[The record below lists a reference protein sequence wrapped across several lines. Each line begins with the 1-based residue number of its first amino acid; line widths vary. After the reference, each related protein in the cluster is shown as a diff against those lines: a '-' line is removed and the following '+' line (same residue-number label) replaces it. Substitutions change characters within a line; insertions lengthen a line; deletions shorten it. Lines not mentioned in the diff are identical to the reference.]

1 MRAPLIN
8 IGHHGTG
15 AILLALALTL
25 APPPAPPASA
35 AIAHTQRP
43 ASDPAGFVSLAAP
56 ASGEVRVENRR
67 GRVDVE
73 VWDEAFVGVASS
85 GGAAAVGQKG
95 GRAGRRQKPSSPFR
109 VERSE
114 TLLSINVARPAGA
127 TAAAAPPVD
136 LKLRLPRSARARIYT
151 SEGAIEVRG
160 APAQLSAQTVSGAIR
175 LVLAADADADI
186 TAHSLNGKVAVWEG
200 VESERRLKSEER
212 QKFQTRLGG
221 GASVVRLFSGRG
233 QINLELSGAT
243 ESASARAGTPPE
255 SPARDERPA
264 ERRPAERL
272 APTLEGARGEAV
284 RPAPSA
290 TPEAPQ
296 EVDDDEVIRVDSE
309 LVTVNISVVDR
320 ARGRGLTG
328 LVQDDFQLAEDG
340 VSQRIEHFEA
350 ASAPFDLILL
360 IDLSGSTGKVTDL
373 IRAAALRFIDAARAQ
388 DRIAVLAFA
397 GATNVVSTLTTDRER
412 LRAAVRAMGRP
423 DGHTRVYDA
432 TAAALDF
439 LEKNAGGQRRRAVVL
454 LSDGLDS
461 TMPNVTGVGSQLPYE
476 ELRSRVQ
483 EFEGLFYSI
492 WTSTEYEAFSPLDIQ
507 PETFD
512 LAHDRLQELAETG
525 GGVFYDVERLEDLAG
540 AYERVVEDLGT
551 VYSLSYRPTNK
562 TRDGRWRAIRVR
574 LPRHPQAIARGKRG
588 YHAN

>member
-1 MRAPLIN
+1 MPSAAA
-8 IGHHGTG
+8 T
-15 AILLALALTL
+15 
-25 APPPAPPASA
+25 ASA
-35 AIAHTQRP
+35 GGIHTQRP
-43 ASDPAGFVSLAAP
+43 SSDPAGFVSFAPP
-56 ASGEVRVENRR
+56 ASGEVRVENQR
-67 GRVDVE
+67 GGVDVE

-85 GGAAAVGQKG
+85 GVVVGEQKG
-95 GRAGRRQKPSSPFR
+95 RRVGRRRQPSSPVR

-114 TLLSINVARPAGA
+114 TLLSIHVPRAAGTTA
-127 TAAAAPPVD
+127 SAAAPVD

-151 SEGAIEVRG
+151 SDGPIEVRG
-160 APAQLSAQTVSGAIR
+160 APAQLSAQTISGAIR
-175 LVLAADADADI
+175 LMLSTDADADI
-186 TAHSLNGKVAVWEG
+186 TAHSLNGKVSVREG
-200 VESERRLKSEER
+200 VGAEARLKSEER
-212 QKFQTRLGG
+212 QKFQTRVGG

-233 QINLELSGAT
+233 QINLELSGTPDA
-243 ESASARAGTPPE
+243 ASVEERTPLP
-255 SPARDERPA
+255 SPPARNERPVEERPA
-264 ERRPAERL
+264 ERRAPAL
-272 APTLEGARGEAV
+272 VGARGEAL

-296 EVDDDEVIRVDSE
+296 EVDEDEVIRVDSE

-340 VSQRIEHFEA
+340 VLQSIEHFEA
-350 ASAPFDLILL
+350 AAAPFDLVLL

-373 IRAAALRFIDAARAQ
+373 IRAAAVRFIDAARAQ

-397 GATNVVSTLTTDRER
+397 GATNVVSPLTTERER
-412 LRAAVRAMGRP
+412 LRASVRAMGRP
-423 DGHTRVYDA
+423 DGHTRVYDS

-439 LEKNAGGQRRRAVVL
+439 LEKNAGSQRRRAVVL

-461 TMPNVTGVGSQLPYE
+461 TMPNVTGIGSQLPYE

-512 LAHDRLQELAETG
+512 LAHDRLQELAEAG

-574 LPRHPQAIARGKRG
+574 LPGHPQAVARGKRG
-588 YHAN
+588 YNAN

>member
-8 IGHHGTG
+8 IGHHGRRAT
-15 AILLALALTL
+15 LLALALTL
-25 APPPAPPASA
+25 ALSPPIGATAGR
-35 AIAHTQRP
+35 IHTQRP
-43 ASDPAGFVSLAAP
+43 ASDPAGFVSLAPP
-56 ASGEVRVENRR
+56 ASGDVRVENQR
-67 GRVDVE
+67 GGVEVE

-85 GGAAAVGQKG
+85 GGGVGEQKG
-95 GRAGRRQKPSSPFR
+95 RRAGRRQKPSSPVR

-114 TLLSINVARPAGA
+114 TLLSINVIRPAGT
-127 TAAAAPPVD
+127 TAAATAPVD

-151 SEGAIEVRG
+151 SDGRIEVRG

-175 LVLAADADADI
+175 LRLDGDADI
-186 TAHSLNGKVAVWEG
+186 TAHSLNGKVSVWEG
-200 VESERRLKSEER
+200 VESAPRLKSEER

-233 QINLELSGAT
+233 QINLELSGPS
-243 ESASARAGTPPE
+243 ESASAKAVTSSPP
-255 SPARDERPA
+255 PARNERPAEGRPA
-264 ERRPAERL
+264 ERRT
-272 APTLEGARGEAV
+272 PTLEGARGEAA
-284 RPAPSA
+284 RPAASA

-296 EVDDDEVIRVDSE
+296 EVDEDEVIRVDSE
-309 LVTVNISVVDR
+309 LVTVNVSVVDR
-320 ARGRGLTG
+320 AGGRGLTG

-350 ASAPFDLILL
+350 SSAPFDLVLL

-373 IRAAALRFIDAARAQ
+373 IRAAALRFIDAARSQ
-388 DRIAVLAFA
+388 DRIAVITFA
-397 GATNVVSTLTTDRER
+397 GETNVVSTLTTERER
-412 LRAAVRAMGRP
+412 LRASVRAMGRP

-439 LEKNAGGQRRRAVVL
+439 LEKNAAGQRRRAVVL

-461 TMPNVTGVGSQLPYE
+461 TMPNVTGVGSQLPFE

-512 LAHDRLQELAETG
+512 LAHDRLQQLAESG

-562 TRDGRWRAIRVR
+562 TRDGRWRTIRVR
-574 LPRHPQAIARGKRG
+574 LPRHPHAVARGKRG
-588 YHAN
+588 YNAN